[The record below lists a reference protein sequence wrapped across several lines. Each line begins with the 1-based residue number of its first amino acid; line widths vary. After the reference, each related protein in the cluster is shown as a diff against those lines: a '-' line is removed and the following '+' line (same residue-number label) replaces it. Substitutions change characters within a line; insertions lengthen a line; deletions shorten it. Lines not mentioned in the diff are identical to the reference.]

1 MRIDAPPSD
10 DVATRWRQRHAPNP
24 RQHRSGEQ
32 NRRANF
38 LAQRRIERP
47 RLACARVHLDGVR
60 SLPLDRRA
68 DVLQQLQHGLDV
80 ANARN
85 VVDATGTVG
94 EQRRRE
100 SRKGRVVVP
109 AVAARPHQRDSSR
122 TWLVG
127 AALAV
132 PVLVTTG
139 ATAWAL
145 ARSVQPLG
153 EAWGRPFPAVALILA
168 GAATTAASWRGPK
181 LGRRNALLDTAFG
194 TAVVAVGVAWYHP
207 HLALRSIVLTVI
219 ASAGL
224 GGLFAGFVR
233 WQNDG
238 TDLGVGVALTGVIVA
253 GAGFT
258 YATQL
263 SPFVVCALIAAL
275 GVSLA
280 PARVRVSVQR
290 ALRRW
295 EMPLYA
301 AFLIIAGALLRRVTP
316 WLLPAAI
323 LLAMLRAAVRWVT
336 VRFGLDQMDPIRRSL
351 PFPAPREFAFP
362 VMRQGAAAVALA
374 AGFDFVRGGSAGGSG
389 GAVFLTVLLSV
400 LAAEALVV
408 LTPLTAAPQHAEVS

>member
-1 MRIDAPPSD
+1 MHPLFALALVLIAGIGVTRLTRPALHYPLLDGIIATGVPFVLLGAVLGPGLGVLDAATLRILDPVTALGIGWVGASFG
-10 DVATRWRQRHAPNP
+10 ARLEWRM
-24 RQHRSGEQ
+24 
-32 NRRANF
+32 
-38 LAQRRIERP
+38 LRRI
-47 RLACARVHLDGVR
+47 
-60 SLPLDRRA
+60 SW
-68 DVLQQLQHGLDV
+68 
-80 ANARN
+80 
-85 VVDATGTVG
+85 
-94 EQRRRE
+94 
-100 SRKGRVVVP
+100 
-109 AVAARPHQRDSSR
+109 R

-132 PVLVTTG
+132 PVLITTG

-194 TAVVAVGVAWYHP
+194 TAVAAVGVAWYHP

-280 PARVRVSVQR
+280 PAGVRVSVQR

-295 EMPLYA
+295 EIPLYA

-323 LLAMLRAAVRWVT
+323 LLATLRAAVRWVT
-336 VRFGLDQMDPIRRSL
+336 VRFGLDQMDPIWRSL

>member
-1 MRIDAPPSD
+1 VHPLFALALVLIAGIGVTRLTRPALHYPLLDGIFATGVPFVLLGAILGPGLGVLDAATLRILDPVTALGIGWVGASFG
-10 DVATRWRQRHAPNP
+10 ARLEWRM
-24 RQHRSGEQ
+24 
-32 NRRANF
+32 
-38 LAQRRIERP
+38 LRRI
-47 RLACARVHLDGVR
+47 
-60 SLPLDRRA
+60 
-68 DVLQQLQHGLDV
+68 
-80 ANARN
+80 
-85 VVDATGTVG
+85 
-94 EQRRRE
+94 
-100 SRKGRVVVP
+100 
-109 AVAARPHQRDSSR
+109 SSR

-132 PVLVTTG
+132 PVLITTG

-145 ARSVQPLG
+145 ARSVPPLG

-194 TAVVAVGVAWYHP
+194 TAVAAVGVAWYHP

-233 WQNDG
+233 WQDDR

-263 SPFVVCALIAAL
+263 SPFVVCALMAAL

-280 PARVRVSVQR
+280 PAGVRVSVQR

-336 VRFGLDQMDPIRRSL
+336 VRFGLDQMDPIWRSL

>member
-1 MRIDAPPSD
+1 MHPLFALALVLIAGIGVTRLTRPALHYPLLDGIIATGVPFVLLGAALGPGLGVLDPATLRILDPVTALGIGWVGASFG
-10 DVATRWRQRHAPNP
+10 ARLEWRM
-24 RQHRSGEQ
+24 
-32 NRRANF
+32 
-38 LAQRRIERP
+38 LRRI
-47 RLACARVHLDGVR
+47 
-60 SLPLDRRA
+60 SW
-68 DVLQQLQHGLDV
+68 
-80 ANARN
+80 
-85 VVDATGTVG
+85 
-94 EQRRRE
+94 
-100 SRKGRVVVP
+100 
-109 AVAARPHQRDSSR
+109 R

-132 PVLVTTG
+132 PVLITTG

-145 ARSVQPLG
+145 ARSVPSLG

-194 TAVVAVGVAWYHP
+194 TAVAAVGVAWYHP

-233 WQNDG
+233 WQNDC

-280 PARVRVSVQR
+280 PAGVRVSVQR

-295 EMPLYA
+295 EIPLYA

-336 VRFGLDQMDPIRRSL
+336 VRFGLDQMDPIWRSL

-374 AGFDFVRGGSAGGSG
+374 AGFDFVRGSSAGGSG

-408 LTPLTAAPQHAEVS
+408 LTPLTAAPQHVEVS

>member
-1 MRIDAPPSD
+1 MHPLFALALVLIAGIGVTRLTRPALHYPLLDGILATGVPFVLLGAVLGPGLGVLDAATLRILDPVTALGIGWVGASFG
-10 DVATRWRQRHAPNP
+10 ARLEWRM
-24 RQHRSGEQ
+24 
-32 NRRANF
+32 
-38 LAQRRIERP
+38 LRRI
-47 RLACARVHLDGVR
+47 
-60 SLPLDRRA
+60 
-68 DVLQQLQHGLDV
+68 
-80 ANARN
+80 
-85 VVDATGTVG
+85 
-94 EQRRRE
+94 
-100 SRKGRVVVP
+100 SR
-109 AVAARPHQRDSSR
+109 R

-127 AALAV
+127 AALAI
-132 PVLVTTG
+132 PVLITTG

-194 TAVVAVGVAWYHP
+194 TAVAAVGVAWYHP

-233 WQNDG
+233 WQDDR

-280 PARVRVSVQR
+280 PAGVRISVQR

-336 VRFGLDQMDPIRRSL
+336 VRFGLDQMDPIWRSL

>member
-1 MRIDAPPSD
+1 MHPLFALALVLIAGIGVTRLTRPALHYPLLDGILATGVPFVLLGAVLGPGLGVLDAATLRILDPVTALGIGWVGASFG
-10 DVATRWRQRHAPNP
+10 ARLEWRM
-24 RQHRSGEQ
+24 
-32 NRRANF
+32 
-38 LAQRRIERP
+38 LRRI
-47 RLACARVHLDGVR
+47 
-60 SLPLDRRA
+60 SW
-68 DVLQQLQHGLDV
+68 
-80 ANARN
+80 
-85 VVDATGTVG
+85 
-94 EQRRRE
+94 
-100 SRKGRVVVP
+100 
-109 AVAARPHQRDSSR
+109 R

-132 PVLVTTG
+132 PVLITTG

-194 TAVVAVGVAWYHP
+194 TAVAAVGIAWYHP

-233 WQNDG
+233 WQNDR

-280 PARVRVSVQR
+280 PAGVRVSVQR

-295 EMPLYA
+295 EIPLYA

-336 VRFGLDQMDPIRRSL
+336 VRFGLDQMDPIWRSL

-374 AGFDFVRGGSAGGSG
+374 AGFDFVRGGSTGGSG

>member
-1 MRIDAPPSD
+1 MHPLFALALVLIAGIGVTRLTRPALHYPLLDGILATGVPFVLLGAVLGPGLGVLDAATLRILDPVTALGIGWVGASFG
-10 DVATRWRQRHAPNP
+10 ARLEWRM
-24 RQHRSGEQ
+24 
-32 NRRANF
+32 
-38 LAQRRIERP
+38 LRRI
-47 RLACARVHLDGVR
+47 
-60 SLPLDRRA
+60 SW
-68 DVLQQLQHGLDV
+68 
-80 ANARN
+80 
-85 VVDATGTVG
+85 
-94 EQRRRE
+94 
-100 SRKGRVVVP
+100 
-109 AVAARPHQRDSSR
+109 R

-132 PVLVTTG
+132 PVLITTG

-194 TAVVAVGVAWYHP
+194 TAVAAVGVAWYHP

-233 WQNDG
+233 WQNDC

-280 PARVRVSVQR
+280 PAGVRVSVQR

-295 EMPLYA
+295 EIPLYA

-336 VRFGLDQMDPIRRSL
+336 VRFGLDQMDPIWRSL

>member
-1 MRIDAPPSD
+1 MHPLFALALVLIAGIG
-10 DVATRWRQRHAPNP
+10 VTR
-24 RQHRSGEQ
+24 
-32 NRRANF
+32 
-38 LAQRRIERP
+38 LTRP
-47 RLACARVHLDGVR
+47 ALHYPLLDGI
-60 SLPLDRRA
+60 L
-68 DVLQQLQHGLDV
+68 
-80 ANARN
+80 
-85 VVDATGTVG
+85 ATGVPFVLLGAVLGPGLGVLDAATLRILDPVTALGIGWVG
-94 EQRRRE
+94 ASFGARLEWRMLRRV
-100 SRKGRVVVP
+100 SG
-109 AVAARPHQRDSSR
+109 R

-132 PVLVTTG
+132 PVLITTG

-194 TAVVAVGVAWYHP
+194 TAVAAVGVAWYHP

-224 GGLFAGFVR
+224 SGLFAGFVR
-233 WQNDG
+233 WQNDR

-275 GVSLA
+275 AVSLA
-280 PARVRVSVQR
+280 PAGVRVSVQR

-295 EMPLYA
+295 EIPLYA

-316 WLLPAAI
+316 WLLPAAM

-336 VRFGLDQMDPIRRSL
+336 VRFGLDQMDPIWRSL

-374 AGFDFVRGGSAGGSG
+374 AGFDFVRGSSAGGSG

>member
-1 MRIDAPPSD
+1 MHPLFALALVLIAGIGVTRLTRPALHYPLLDGIIATGVPFVLLGAVLGPGLGVLDAATLRILDPVTALGIGWVGASFG
-10 DVATRWRQRHAPNP
+10 ARLEWRM
-24 RQHRSGEQ
+24 
-32 NRRANF
+32 
-38 LAQRRIERP
+38 LRRI
-47 RLACARVHLDGVR
+47 
-60 SLPLDRRA
+60 SW
-68 DVLQQLQHGLDV
+68 
-80 ANARN
+80 
-85 VVDATGTVG
+85 
-94 EQRRRE
+94 
-100 SRKGRVVVP
+100 
-109 AVAARPHQRDSSR
+109 R

-132 PVLVTTG
+132 PVLITTG

-194 TAVVAVGVAWYHP
+194 TAVAAVGVAWYHP

-233 WQNDG
+233 WQNDR

-280 PARVRVSVQR
+280 PAGVRVSVQR

-295 EMPLYA
+295 VIPLYA
-301 AFLIIAGALLRRVTP
+301 AFLSIAGALLRRVTP

-336 VRFGLDQMDPIRRSL
+336 VRFGLDQMDPIWRSL

-374 AGFDFVRGGSAGGSG
+374 AGFDFVRGGSTGGSG

>member
-1 MRIDAPPSD
+1 M
-10 DVATRWRQRHAPNP
+10 
-24 RQHRSGEQ
+24 
-32 NRRANF
+32 
-38 LAQRRIERP
+38 
-47 RLACARVHLDGVR
+47 
-60 SLPLDRRA
+60 
-68 DVLQQLQHGLDV
+68 
-80 ANARN
+80 
-85 VVDATGTVG
+85 
-94 EQRRRE
+94 
-100 SRKGRVVVP
+100 
-109 AVAARPHQRDSSR
+109 
-122 TWLVG
+122 
-127 AALAV
+127 
-132 PVLVTTG
+132 
-139 ATAWAL
+139 
-145 ARSVQPLG
+145 
-153 EAWGRPFPAVALILA
+153 
-168 GAATTAASWRGPK
+168 
-181 LGRRNALLDTAFG
+181 
-194 TAVVAVGVAWYHP
+194 
-207 HLALRSIVLTVI
+207 I

-233 WQNDG
+233 WQNDRS
-238 TDLGVGVALTGVIVA
+238 DLGVGVALTGVIVA

-280 PARVRVSVQR
+280 PAGVRVSVQR

-295 EMPLYA
+295 EIPLYA

-336 VRFGLDQMDPIRRSL
+336 VRFGLDQMDPIWRSL

-374 AGFDFVRGGSAGGSG
+374 AGFDFVRGGSTGGSG

-408 LTPLTAAPQHAEVS
+408 LTPLTAAPQHVEVS

>member
-1 MRIDAPPSD
+1 MHPLFALALVLIAGIGVTRLTRPALHYPLLDGILATGVPFVLLGAVLGPGLGVLDAATLRILDPVTALGIGWVGASFG
-10 DVATRWRQRHAPNP
+10 ARLEWRM
-24 RQHRSGEQ
+24 
-32 NRRANF
+32 
-38 LAQRRIERP
+38 LRRI
-47 RLACARVHLDGVR
+47 
-60 SLPLDRRA
+60 SW
-68 DVLQQLQHGLDV
+68 
-80 ANARN
+80 
-85 VVDATGTVG
+85 
-94 EQRRRE
+94 
-100 SRKGRVVVP
+100 
-109 AVAARPHQRDSSR
+109 R

-132 PVLVTTG
+132 PVLITTG

-194 TAVVAVGVAWYHP
+194 TAVAAVGVAWYHP

-233 WQNDG
+233 WQNDR

-263 SPFVVCALIAAL
+263 SPFVVCALMAAL

-280 PARVRVSVQR
+280 PAGVRVSVQR

-336 VRFGLDQMDPIRRSL
+336 VRFGLDQMDPIWRSL

-374 AGFDFVRGGSAGGSG
+374 AGFDFVRGSSAGGSG

-408 LTPLTAAPQHAEVS
+408 LTPLTAAPQHVEVS

>member
-1 MRIDAPPSD
+1 MHPLFALALVLIAGIGVTRLTRPALHYPLLDGIIATGVPFVLLGAALGPGLGVLDA
-10 DVATRWRQRHAPNP
+10 ATLRSLDPVTALGIGWVGASFGARLEWRM
-24 RQHRSGEQ
+24 
-32 NRRANF
+32 
-38 LAQRRIERP
+38 LRRI
-47 RLACARVHLDGVR
+47 
-60 SLPLDRRA
+60 
-68 DVLQQLQHGLDV
+68 
-80 ANARN
+80 
-85 VVDATGTVG
+85 
-94 EQRRRE
+94 
-100 SRKGRVVVP
+100 SR
-109 AVAARPHQRDSSR
+109 R

-127 AALAV
+127 AALAI
-132 PVLVTTG
+132 PVLITTG

-194 TAVVAVGVAWYHP
+194 TAVAAIGVAWYHP

-233 WQNDG
+233 WQDDR

-263 SPFVVCALIAAL
+263 SPFVVCALMAAL

-280 PARVRVSVQR
+280 PAGVRVSVQR

-336 VRFGLDQMDPIRRSL
+336 VRFGLDQMDPIWRSL